1 MNVLPVDQLKEN
13 WKKVTDKAQEACV
26 KSGRNYEDIKIL
38 AVSKTYPVEMVY
50 NAIEAGLTVF
60 GENYAQEVR
69 DKLAAFDETGKSH
82 PEWHFIGHLQRN
94 KVKYL
99 FPHAHM
105 IHTVD
110 SVRLAK
116 EIAKQ
121 AEKNDKKMDI
131 LLQVNTSGEDS
142 KSGIEPDAIV
152 DLAGEVCEIENL
164 NVGGLMTIGTFSSD
178 EKIIRG
184 EFGLLRKSLEQVNRE
199 LGLSLKHLSMGMT
212 HDFDIAINEGA
223 TMVRVGTAIFG
234 ARDYSNR

>member
-1 MNVLPVDQLKEN
+1 MNVLPVEVLKEN
-13 WKKVTDKAQEACV
+13 WKVVTEKAQEACV
-26 KSGRNYEDIKIL
+26 KSGRNFEDVKIL

-50 NAIEAGLTVF
+50 NAMDAGMTVF

-69 DKLAAFDETGKSH
+69 DKLGAFDEVSKSH

-99 FPHAHM
+99 FPHVHM

-110 SVRLAK
+110 SVRLAE
-116 EIAKQ
+116 EISKQ
-121 AEKNDKKMDI
+121 AEKTDKSLKI

-142 KSGIEPDAIV
+142 KSGVEPDAIV
-152 DLAGEVCEIENL
+152 DLAGEIGEIENL
-164 NVGGLMTIGTFSSD
+164 QIGGLMTIGTFSS
-178 EKIIRG
+178 EERLIRG
-184 EFGLLRKSLEQVNRE
+184 EFGLLRKSLERVNRE

-234 ARDYSNR
+234 QRYYPNR

>member
-1 MNVLPVDQLKEN
+1 MNVLPVEMLREN
-13 WKKVTDKAQEACV
+13 WKMVTDKAQEACV
-26 KSGRNYEDIKIL
+26 RSGRNFEDIKIL

-50 NAIEAGLTVF
+50 NAIEAGMNVF

-69 DKLAAFDETGKSH
+69 DKLGAFDETGKKH

-99 FPHAHM
+99 FPHAYM

-110 SVRLAK
+110 SVRLAE

-121 AEKNDKKMDI
+121 AEKCDKKMDI

-152 DLAGEVCEIENL
+152 DLAGEVSEIENV
-164 NVGGLMTIGTFSSD
+164 NIGGLMTIGTFSSD
-178 EKIIRG
+178 ERIIRA
-184 EFGLLRKSLEQVNRE
+184 EFGLLRKSLERVNQE
-199 LGLSLKHLSMGMT
+199 LNLSLRHLSMGMT